1 MRKQYILEDLDCAH
15 CAMEMEEAAKKVPGV
30 EYVSVNF
37 LSMKLTLEAADG
49 DYDRV
54 FRQVVKVCRKVEPDC
69 RIVTQKYRMGGEEK
83 KELVRI
89 LIAAALFVIV
99 KALEIAGVLEEGDW
113 ITLLAYLPAYVLAG
127 YEVVWKALRGLFHG
141 RVFDENFLMTLATVG
156 AVATGE
162 YSEAVAVMVLY
173 QIGEFLQDL
182 AVAKSRR
189 SVTELMDIR
198 PDSAHLITDG
208 KESTVKPEDVPVGSF
223 IVIHPG
229 EKVPLDGE
237 VTEGHSFLDTTALTG
252 ESVPREIGV
261 GDKIT
266 SGCVNM
272 RGVLTVK
279 TEKTFGESS
288 VSRILSL
295 IEDGTETKSHAENF
309 ISRFAKW
316 YTPVVVIGA
325 LILAVVPPLFSG
337 NWSFW
342 IHKAITCLVISC
354 PCALVISVPL
364 AFFGGIGG
372 AGSRGIL
379 IKGAESVEKLA
390 KADACA
396 FDKTG
401 TLTRG
406 VFKVTAIHPDEVSE
420 EALLE
425 LAATCENYS
434 DHPIS
439 QSLKAAFDREIDK
452 GRIGRI
458 EEIAGEGVHAE
469 IDGEEI
475 FVGNLKLMERAGALV
490 HSCPRCGRHKGT
502 VVHLSRGTEYL
513 GHIVISDELKPDAVE
528 AVAALKAL
536 GVKKI
541 CLFSGDDKDVAAA
554 VGETLGVDR
563 VEAEL
568 DPADKLSL
576 VEKIRREKENGKPLI
591 FVGDGINDVP
601 VLAKADVGVAMG
613 GVGADAAIEA
623 ADVVLMDDKPKK
635 VALAVRHARKTLS
648 IVWQNIVFAIGVKI
662 AVLVP
667 NVLLGEASVPLW
679 LAIFADVGVC
689 LLAVLNSA
697 RALHVKMKS
706 PSARANEK

>member
-1 MRKQYILEDLDCAH
+1 MRKQYVLQDLDCAN
-15 CAMEMEEAAKKVPGV
+15 CAREMEEAAEKVPGV
-30 EYVSVNF
+30 DYVNVNF
-37 LSMKLTLEAADG
+37 LSMKMTLEADDG
-49 DYDRV
+49 EFDRV

-69 RIVTQKYRMGGEEK
+69 KILTNSYRMGGEEK
-83 KELVRI
+83 KELIRI
-89 LIAAALFVIV
+89 LIAAALFILV
-99 KALEIAGVLEEGDW
+99 KALEIAEVLEEGHW

-127 YEVVWKALRGLFHG
+127 YEVVWKAVRGIFRG

-156 AVATGE
+156 AVAAGE

-173 QIGEFLQDL
+173 GIGEFLQDL

-198 PDSAHLITDG
+198 PDSARLLTDG
-208 KESTVKPEDVPVGSF
+208 KETVVKPDEVPVGSL

-229 EKVPLDGE
+229 EKVPLDGVVE
-237 VTEGHSFLDTTALTG
+237 EGHSFLDTTALTG
-252 ESVPREIGV
+252 ESVPREIGA

-272 RGVLTVK
+272 RGVLTVR
-279 TEKTFGESS
+279 TEKTYGESS

-295 IEDGTETKSHAENF
+295 IEDGTDNKSHAERF

-316 YTPVVVIGA
+316 YTPVVVVGA
-325 LILAVVPPLFSG
+325 LLLAVLPPLFNG
-337 NWSFW
+337 NWDFW

-379 IKGAESVEKLA
+379 IKGADSVERLA
-390 KADACA
+390 KAKTCV

-420 EALLE
+420 DQLLE

-439 QSLKAAFDREIDK
+439 LSLKAAFDREIDK

-469 IDGEEI
+469 IDGVEV
-475 FVGNLKLMERAGALV
+475 FVGNTRLMARAGAVV
-490 HSCPRCGRHKGT
+490 HRCPRCHHKGT
-502 VVHLSRGTEYL
+502 VVHVSRGAEYL
-513 GHIVISDELKPDAVE
+513 GHIVISDELKPDAVR
-528 AVAALKAL
+528 AVADLKAL
-536 GVKKI
+536 GLAEL
-541 CLFSGDDKDVAAA
+541 CLFSGDEKEIARD
-554 VGETLGVDR
+554 VGETLAVDR

-568 DPADKLSL
+568 DPADKFSL
-576 VEKIRREKENGKPLI
+576 VEELKAQPGKTPLI
-591 FVGDGINDVP
+591 FVGDGINDAP
-601 VLAKADVGVAMG
+601 VLARADVGVAMG
-613 GVGADAAIEA
+613 GIGADAAIEA
-623 ADVVLMDDKPKK
+623 ADVVLMDDKPGK
-635 VALAVRHARKTLS
+635 VAAAVRHARKTLS
-648 IVWQNIVFAIGVKI
+648 IVWQNIVFAIGVKL
-662 AVLVP
+662 AVLIP
-667 NVLLGEASVPLW
+667 NILLGEGSVPLW

-697 RALHVKMKS
+697 RALHVKKQ
-706 PSARANEK
+706 